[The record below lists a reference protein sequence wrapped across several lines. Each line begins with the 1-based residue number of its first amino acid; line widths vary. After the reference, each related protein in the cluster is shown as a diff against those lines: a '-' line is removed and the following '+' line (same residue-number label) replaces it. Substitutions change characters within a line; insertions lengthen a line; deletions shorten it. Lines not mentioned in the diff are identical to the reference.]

1 MHKLTLFRGKIAVPE
16 DKKYII
22 NPIQPTM
29 LETRS
34 SHLNEVNTDF
44 ADRSQFHQAHTV
56 QGSHF
61 ND

>member
-1 MHKLTLFRGKIAVPE
+1 MASKDEQL
-16 DKKYII
+16 II
-22 NPIQPTM
+22 NPMQPT
-29 LETRS
+29 LQTRS

-44 ADRSQFHQAHTV
+44 ADRSQFHQTHTV

>member
-1 MHKLTLFRGKIAVPE
+1 MKLTPFFRGRVPIPE
-16 DKKYII
+16 DKKFVI
-22 NPIQPTM
+22 NPIAPTV
-29 LETRS
+29 ETRS

-44 ADRSQFHQAHTV
+44 ADRSQFHQTNTV